1 MDQCSIVRER
11 MPELLTEALGA
22 SERESS
28 HQHIEQCPV
37 CATEW
42 LRTKDV
48 WSQLSELTELNLP
61 QRVRENFLAT
71 LPPSTEEP
79 GRMLS
84 FRPRPAIRWLA
95 QAAAAAVL
103 IGGVFFA
110 GRTTAPARF
119 TETPATLQAVTPFSL
134 TERTVVPASLV
145 NPEIQGRPEIQN
157 VRFQEAPNGNNVSIS
172 FDMTSH
178 VTITGSPQ
186 DKSLVNLL
194 SYVLQNRDYPT
205 HSRSNA
211 IQWVRDTYAG
221 QECLQ
226 PQGGC
231 AADPEIVRA
240 LANVLKN
247 DTHEGVRIK
256 AVEALKSLPPSL
268 APEARVALVE
278 ALRNDPNPA
287 VRIKAVEGLANL
299 AAMDANS
306 LDLRAVDALREKAGQ
321 EDENLYV
328 RVKAAE
334 ALSQIKF

>member
-11 MPELLTEALGA
+11 MPELLTEALDA
-22 SERESS
+22 RDRESS

-37 CATEW
+37 CAAEW

-48 WSQLSELTELNLP
+48 WSQLSELPELTLP
-61 QRVRENFLAT
+61 PRVRENFLAT
-71 LPPSTEEP
+71 IPPSTEKP
-79 GRMLS
+79 GRVVS
-84 FRPRPAIRWLA
+84 FRPHLAIRWLA

-119 TETPATLQAVTPFSL
+119 AETPATLQAVTPFSL

-211 IQWVRDTYAG
+211 IQWVRDTYAV

-226 PQGGC
+226 PHGGC

-256 AVEALKSLPPSL
+256 AVEALKSLPASL
-268 APEARVALVE
+268 APEARAALVE

-299 AAMDANS
+299 VAMDANS
-306 LDLRAVDALREKAGQ
+306 LDPAAVDALREKAGQ

-334 ALSQIKF
+334 ALSQIKL